1 MGHRV
6 CVAERAALQVHLP
19 RTSAGLAVDVELTFV
34 VFLPP
39 PCRKLMMRAGAAKMK
54 WL

>member
-19 RTSAGLAVDVELTFV
+19 RTSAGLAVGVELTLF
-34 VFLPP
+34 FAP